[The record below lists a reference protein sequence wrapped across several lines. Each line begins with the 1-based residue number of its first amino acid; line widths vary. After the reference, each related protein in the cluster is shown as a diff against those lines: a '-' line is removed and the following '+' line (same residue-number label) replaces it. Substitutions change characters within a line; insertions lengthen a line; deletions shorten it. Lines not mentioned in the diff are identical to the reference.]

1 MSNKTGARAGM
12 RAFTRDTYNR
22 IRKLD
27 RRDMQTWIETIYNE
41 GYDNGVASVPGVDA
55 EKIYEAVSKI
65 KGIGPKKLQ
74 EIKDTINA
82 LLEVKK

>member
-1 MSNKTGARAGM
+1 MSSKAGARAGM

-22 IRKLD
+22 VKKFD
-27 RRDMQTWIETIYNE
+27 RRDMQTFIETIYNE
-41 GYDNGVASVPGVDA
+41 GYDNGAASVPGVDA
-55 EKIYEAVSKI
+55 EKIYEAISKI

-74 EIKDTINA
+74 EIKDTVNA

>member
-1 MSNKTGARAGM
+1 MSSKIGM

-22 IRKLD
+22 VRKLD
-27 RRDMQTWIETIYNE
+27 RRDMQAWIESIYNE
-41 GYDNGVASVPGVDA
+41 GYNNGVASVPGVDA
-55 EKIYEAVSKI
+55 EKICEAIAQI

-74 EIKDTINA
+74 EIKATVNK